1 MTRVPI
7 LICNRIPIGPSGPWD
22 GAIEAPAEPSPV
34 VQREVLHDEVDIST
48 GDGGQLFETGL
59 TVVPGLVPCGIIL
72 IESGV
77 IQCGIGLMESGLI
90 QCGIGLIKS
99 GPIPRGIGLIESGPI
114 QCGIGL
120 IESIQIPCGI
130 RGNKKIILLCP
141 YD

>member
-77 IQCGIGLMESGLI
+77 IQCGIGL
-90 QCGIGLIKS
+90 IKS

>member
-22 GAIEAPAEPSPV
+22 GAIVAPAEPSPV

-77 IQCGIGLMESGLI
+77 IQCGIGL
-90 QCGIGLIKS
+90 IKS

-141 YD
+141 YN